1 MKLALFAVAL
11 VAVAPKP
18 LAFDLK
24 DPKGVNSVQWLM
36 DSPLEP
42 IAGKASEISGTVVY
56 DEEHPEKSTGKVV
69 IQAKSMEA
77 PVALMTQH
85 MHGKDWL
92 DVKTYPT
99 MSFTVKKVQKGETLA
114 GSTAGVITG
123 DFKLHGVTKEIT
135 VPVEIRLVKGGLAA
149 KMGGRMKGDVFRI
162 RTEFRIKRSD
172 YGVGEQFPS
181 VGDEVE
187 LRCAFVGIRAEKQP
201 GVAAKAATP
210 KG

>member
-1 MKLALFAVAL
+1 MKLLLFVVALFAA
-11 VAVAPKP
+11 APKP
-18 LAFDLK
+18 LEFDLR
-24 DPKGVNSVQWLM
+24 DPKAVNSVQWLM

-42 IAGKASEISGTVVY
+42 IAGRAGEISGTIVF
-56 DEEHPEKSTGKVV
+56 DEEQPEKSEGKVI

-77 PVALMTQH
+77 PVPLMTQH

-92 DVKTYPT
+92 DVKKYPT
-99 MSFTVKKVQKGETLA
+99 ISFTVKSIQAGETF
-114 GSTAGVITG
+114 GESTGGRVTG
-123 DFKLHGVTKEIT
+123 DFKLHGVTKTIT

-172 YGVGEQFPS
+172 YGVGGQFPS

-187 LRCAFVGIRAEKQP
+187 LRCAFVGIR
-201 GVAAKAATP
+201 
-210 KG
+210 